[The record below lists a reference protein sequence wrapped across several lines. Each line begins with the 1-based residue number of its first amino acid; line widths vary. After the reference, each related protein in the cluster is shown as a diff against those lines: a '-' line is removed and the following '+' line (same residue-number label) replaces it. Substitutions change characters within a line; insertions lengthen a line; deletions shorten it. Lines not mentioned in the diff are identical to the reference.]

1 MHVINVINLTFDAT
15 LVYKIFYKFI
25 SSGKDTG
32 NVQNIRISN
41 AALSRE
47 VTSP

>member
-1 MHVINVINLTFDAT
+1 MHVINVTNLTFDAT
-15 LVYKIFYKFI
+15 LVYKIYYKFI

-32 NVQNIRISN
+32 NVKNIRISN
-41 AALSRE
+41 ATLSPE